1 MKTVSVI
8 IPTYNRAA
16 TVGRAVRSVL
26 QQSFRDLEVIVVNDA
41 STDDTPEIIAGFAD
55 PRLRYVV
62 HAMNRGGGAAR
73 NTGIDV
79 AAGEY
84 IAFLDADDEW
94 LPKKLERQVAVM
106 QHRDAP
112 VAAIYTGFAVVAA
125 AGRVAAVRIPRHRG
139 DILSQLWCGNVVRTV
154 STVLVRRTAL
164 QHVGGFDPTL
174 PSCQDWDLW
183 LRLAKVY
190 QFDFLPQVLVRY
202 HAASAGRITDDAQAV
217 VDGHV
222 RIAEKYL
229 EEAQH
234 IPARD
239 RARHLF
245 ALGRRLILLGYALDA
260 ARAKKLGRAMLLRAI
275 RTRPAAVWMLLPA
288 PSLIH
293 DLPLVSRGAERPNE

>member
-1 MKTVSVI
+1 MATVSVI

-26 QQSFRDLEVIVVNDA
+26 RQSFRDVEVIVVNDG
-41 STDDTPEIIAGFAD
+41 STDDTPEVIAGFAD

-73 NTGIDV
+73 NTGID
-79 AAGEY
+79 AAGGEY

-94 LPKKLERQVAVM
+94 LPKKLERQIAVM
-106 QHRDAP
+106 QHSDAA
-112 VAAIYTGFAVVAA
+112 VAAIYTGFAVVATG
-125 AGRVAAVRIPRHRG
+125 GRVAAVRIPRHRG
-139 DILSQLWCGNVVRTV
+139 GILSQLWCANVVRTV

-202 HAASAGRITDDAQAV
+202 HAASAGRITEDARAV

-229 EEAQH
+229 DEAQH

-293 DLPLVSRGAERPNE
+293 DLLLVSRGAEQPNE